1 MNLDL
6 TERMLA
12 TQFLVQ
18 TQNCTFL
25 QHVLNETLRFHAVV
39 PQNARRAQKDTTL
52 PQGGEPDGKSRIFTK
67 KGPEIE
73 YSVYVMH
80 RTESLWG
87 DYTERSSKI
96 GG

>member
-1 MNLDL
+1 LSKL
-6 TERMLA
+6 K
-12 TQFLVQ
+12 
-18 TQNCTFL
+18 NCTFL

-87 DYTERSSKI
+87 DDAKRSNQI
-96 GG
+96 GE